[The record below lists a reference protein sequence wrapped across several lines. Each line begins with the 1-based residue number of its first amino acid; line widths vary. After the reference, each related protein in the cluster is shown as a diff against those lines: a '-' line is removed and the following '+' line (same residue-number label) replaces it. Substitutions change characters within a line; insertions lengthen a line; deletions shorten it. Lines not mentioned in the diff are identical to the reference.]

1 MKIKSDGYFGENIT
15 FTCEHCAC
23 VYEVESK
30 DDWKI
35 NQISILADYGFK
47 KIPEYNVVCPKCKC
61 EKYLGFQITDAP
73 FMISG
78 IIDILSERKDWEKR
92 FKVTL

>member
-30 DDWKI
+30 DD
-35 NQISILADYGFK
+35 
-47 KIPEYNVVCPKCKC
+47 
-61 EKYLGFQITDAP
+61 
-73 FMISG
+73 
-78 IIDILSERKDWEKR
+78 
-92 FKVTL
+92 